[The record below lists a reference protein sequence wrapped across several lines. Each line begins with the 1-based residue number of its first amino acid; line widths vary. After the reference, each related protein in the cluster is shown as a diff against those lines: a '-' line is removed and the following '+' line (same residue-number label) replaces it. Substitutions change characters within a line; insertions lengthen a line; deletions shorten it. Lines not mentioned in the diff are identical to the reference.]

1 MKRIEFITAFLIV
14 LGIGMK
20 LLLIPGGSVI
30 LGISLTVLACLYY
43 PAGIFYFNNIHL
55 TGIFKKKSYKEL
67 SFLRVTGAV
76 AGGLIFSILCVG
88 MLFKLLQLPGSR
100 PMLIAGLCAGCLFLL
115 IILIRFLINRG
126 NTFYRDMVVRS
137 LLILS
142 LSGIL
147 YSVSGLTLVK
157 IFYRN
162 HPEYIQAYEKAANNP
177 NDMDLQRQAE
187 EIREKIT
194 D

>member
-1 MKRIEFITAFLIV
+1 M
-14 LGIGMK
+14 
-20 LLLIPGGSVI
+20 
-30 LGISLTVLACLYY
+30 
-43 PAGIFYFNNIHL
+43 
-55 TGIFKKKSYKEL
+55 
-67 SFLRVTGAV
+67 RVTGAV

-177 NDMDLQRQAE
+177 DDMDLQRQAE